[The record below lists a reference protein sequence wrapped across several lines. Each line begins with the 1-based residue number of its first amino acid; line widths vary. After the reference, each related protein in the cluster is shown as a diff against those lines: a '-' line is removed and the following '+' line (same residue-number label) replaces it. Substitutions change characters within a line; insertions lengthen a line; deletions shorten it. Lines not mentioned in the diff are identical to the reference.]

1 MNENNTINLNTER
14 KPGGLYRNIKMSVK
28 TADKLILVGII
39 VLIACMIF
47 AVSHA
52 GFTVTFNTDGGS
64 QIDNQKVMY
73 GQLVDIEENPVKNL
87 LIEAQDRTF
96 KFSCVS
102 MGNPHAITIVEDVKN
117 FNVERYGKIIE
128 VDKHF
133 PKRINVEFIQIIDR
147 NHIKMRVW
155 ERGAGETLACGTGAC
170 ASVVSCIINDLTD
183 RKVTVELLGGNLE
196 IEWNKEDNLVY
207 MTGPAVTVF
216 EGELT

>member
-73 GQLVDIEENPVKNL
+73 GQLVDIEENPVKEGYNFTGWYL
-87 LIEAQDRTF
+87 DKDCTKQFDVNKDT
-96 KFSCVS
+96 VS
-102 MGNPHAITIVEDVKN
+102 DSLTLYSG
-117 FNVERYGKIIE
+117 
-128 VDKHF
+128 
-133 PKRINVEFIQIIDR
+133 
-147 NHIKMRVW
+147 W
-155 ERGAGETLACGTGAC
+155 E
-170 ASVVSCIINDLTD
+170 
-183 RKVTVELLGGNLE
+183 K
-196 IEWNKEDNLVY
+196 K
-207 MTGPAVTVF
+207 
-216 EGELT
+216 

>member
-73 GQLVDIEENPVKNL
+73 GQLVDVEENPVK
-87 LIEAQDRTF
+87 EGYTF
-96 KFSCVS
+96 TGWNTEKDG
-102 MGNPHAITIVEDVKN
+102 MGRAYKANGVPVTDWSDGDMVDLYAL
-117 FNVERYGKIIE
+117 FGLGKEIKEKVI
-128 VDKHF
+128 
-133 PKRINVEFIQIIDR
+133 FILQ
-147 NHIKMRVW
+147 
-155 ERGAGETLACGTGAC
+155 
-170 ASVVSCIINDLTD
+170 LT
-183 RKVTVELLGGNLE
+183 NQ
-196 IEWNKEDNLVY
+196 
-207 MTGPAVTVF
+207 A
-216 EGELT
+216 